1 MRDVDRIDKILEL
14 VLEIWRAEPDLRLG
28 QLIQNAV
35 RLKEPDPIDIHTV
48 EDDTLRKGLRG
59 YLELIK
65 NKQH

>member
-14 VLEIWRAEPDLRLG
+14 VREIWIAEPDLRLG

-35 RLKEPDPIDIHTV
+35 RLKDPDLIDIHIV

-59 YLELIK
+59 YLELVK